1 MCPATASESSVMK
14 VKTIIGVDFSGA
26 KLAGKN
32 IWLADVE
39 VHDGRSRLR
48 ELHPLESLAGSAERE
63 IALAHLADR
72 IVKST
77 DTLWAIDFPFALP
90 IELACMGKT
99 FAEQLETTR
108 VYLKDAK
115 EFGRWLLGEAKKLGG
130 ANHIRRQTD
139 GEAKTP
145 FDCYHYRII
154 YQTFHG
160 MRDVLRAIATDGR
173 TAVLPFQYDRLKR
186 AKRVV
191 IEACPSTTLKRL
203 GWPHQNYKQPTGG
216 PLTAKRLATRKR
228 IYEGL
233 VGQIEI
239 PPSLKRLMARNP
251 GGDAIDA
258 VLAAVGA
265 WRAWSGADHAGI
277 AAHARYPLEGYV
289 YG

>member
-1 MCPATASESSVMK
+1 MK

-26 KLAGKN
+26 KLAGRN
-32 IWLADVE
+32 IWLAE
-39 VHDGRSRLR
+39 VGVSRDRLR
-48 ELHPLESLAGSAERE
+48 LRDLASLESLAGTPERGL
-63 IALAHLADR
+63 ALAHLVDR
-72 IVKST
+72 ITQSH

-90 IELACMGKT
+90 IELACMGSK
-99 FAEQLETTR
+99 FAEQLATTQR
-108 VYLKDAK
+108 YMGDAY
-115 EFGRWLLGEAKKLGG
+115 EFGRWLLAEAKRMGG

-154 YQTFHG
+154 CQTFHG
-160 MRDVLRAIATDGR
+160 MRDVLCALSTDAH
-173 TAVLPFQYDRLKR
+173 TAVLPFQYERLET
-186 AKRVV
+186 ADRVV

-216 PLTAKRLATRKR
+216 PLTAKRRATRK
-228 IYEGL
+228 ILFEGL
-233 VGQIEI
+233 AGQIEI
-239 PPSLKRLMARNP
+239 SPAHLRTMSRNP

-265 WRAWSGADHAGI
+265 WRAWRSVDHDSI
-277 AAHARYPLEGYV
+277 AKHARYPLEGYV